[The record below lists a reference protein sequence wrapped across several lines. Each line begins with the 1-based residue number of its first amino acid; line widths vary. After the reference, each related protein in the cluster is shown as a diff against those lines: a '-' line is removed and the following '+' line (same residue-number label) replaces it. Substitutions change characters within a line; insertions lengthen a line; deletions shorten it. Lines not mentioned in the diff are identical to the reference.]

1 MVYMKTTQKK
11 PTKPTIRKKP
21 DLHQLMIKDELWEAV
36 KPILQAIGTTRSTF
50 VSLIF
55 KSLIDSGSKPFA
67 EVQGYLFE
75 ELMRV
80 ALKRK
85 KLKE

>member
-1 MVYMKTTQKK
+1 MVYMKTIQKK
-11 PTKPTIRKKP
+11 PTKLITRKKP

-36 KPILQAIGTTRSTF
+36 KPILREIGTTRSTF

-55 KSLIDSGSKPFA
+55 KSLIESKAKPFA
-67 EVQGYLFE
+67 EVQGDLFQ
-75 ELMRV
+75 ELIKGAV
-80 ALKRK
+80 KRK